1 MGTGGDRRAAEAAP
15 WPATAGRPPPGG
27 ARAPCGAG
35 LAATARGDP
44 ACLSFQAHCSVER
57 ASLVGGVRLKTIP
70 SDDKFAMRAA
80 ALQKALEEDKAA
92 GLIPFFVS
100 PAEVLPGAPG
110 SAEPG
115 QP

>member
-1 MGTGGDRRAAEAAP
+1 M
-15 WPATAGRPPPGG
+15 
-27 ARAPCGAG
+27 
-35 LAATARGDP
+35 
-44 ACLSFQAHCSVER
+44 
-57 ASLVGGVRLKTIP
+57 RLKTIP

-100 PAEVLPGAPG
+100 PAEALPGAPG

>member
-1 MGTGGDRRAAEAAP
+1 M
-15 WPATAGRPPPGG
+15 
-27 ARAPCGAG
+27 
-35 LAATARGDP
+35 
-44 ACLSFQAHCSVER
+44 ER

-100 PAEVLPGAPG
+100 PAEALPGAPG